1 MSEDSSVGVK
11 SAEPSA
17 AVSMSDDDRQLVE
30 EAARVVARLG
40 RTLESIVEDPDDV
53 VTFLSLDPIYRLLPD
68 ERCTMTPISKEIP
81 TIGPATVALLD
92 SHGVTHAFD
101 ILQAM
106 NRANVTPSIPGM
118 GPAKWSVLLKWAKEQ
133 RPDVKRLE
141 CANFLYMLRTS
152 VSTTVQSEPQGESDD
167 WESSSEAGLR
177 YLDDRWRSP
186 KLEFDWDF
194 AKFGGERAAYLAN
207 AFGIM
212 APQRIRESIIKKNPR
227 SSLNPNH
234 PDYLSDSRC
243 PWATQVVATNQ
254 DAQVVVAN
262 NELTHIPKVL
272 PMIGPGTLVLLA
284 QHGVTTAYDVLA
296 PDRPDIPGVGPAKW
310 AVLKEWASQ
319 QSPDTEQVARAWEL
333 KAKRD
338 AEPWTRAFAI
348 VKWLLAASV
357 VWFIVTIVKSHI
369 EDASPVNAVTT
380 SSSSVADSG
389 MIASGAMPQTDSSTS
404 LPLPATP
411 PSRPHHR
418 RHHD

>member
-1 MSEDSSVGVK
+1 MSEDSSVGVT

-68 ERCTMTPISKEIP
+68 ERRAMTPISKEIP

-152 VSTTVQSEPQGESDD
+152 VSTTVQSEPQGVSDD
-167 WESSSEAGLR
+167 WESSTEAGLR

-186 KLEFDWDF
+186 KLEFDWEF
-194 AKFGGERAAYLAN
+194 AKFGSERAAYLAN
-207 AFGIM
+207 VFGIST
-212 APQRIRESIIKKNPR
+212 PQRIRESIIKKNPR

-234 PDYLSDSRC
+234 PDYLSNSRC
-243 PWATQVVATNQ
+243 PWATRVVAIDQEAQVVAS
-254 DAQVVVAN
+254 
-262 NELTHIPKVL
+262 NELTPIPKVL

-284 QHGVTTAYDVLA
+284 QHGVKTAYDVLA
-296 PDRPDIPGVGPAKW
+296 PYRPDIPGVGPTKW

-319 QSPDTEQVARAWEL
+319 QSPDTEQAARAWEL

-338 AEPWTRAFAI
+338 AEPLTRAFAI
-348 VKWLLAASV
+348 VKWLLAAAV
-357 VWFIVTIVKSHI
+357 VWFVVAMVKSRI
-369 EDASPVNAVTT
+369 KEASPVNAATT
-380 SSSSVADSG
+380 SSSAVVDSG
-389 MIASGAMPQTDSSTS
+389 MSASDAMRQTDSSAPQ
-404 LPLPATP
+404 PLPATP